1 MAKPRPK
8 PTVATNNANI
18 TDLQKD
24 MEVLRDVHLGH
35 IHDCIHRVEDE
46 LKSNKEHFNT
56 RIDKLDSRIFWVLGL
71 TVTTLASVI
80 ANMVM

>member
-1 MAKPRPK
+1 MPK
-8 PTVATNNANI
+8 SKAEVVEI
-18 TDLQKD
+18 KDLAREI
-24 MEVLRDVHLGH
+24 EVVKDVHLAH
-35 IHDCIHRVEDE
+35 IHECIHRVEDE

>member
-1 MAKPRPK
+1 MPK
-8 PTVATNNANI
+8 SKAEVVEI
-18 TDLQKD
+18 KDLAREI
-24 MEVLRDVHLGH
+24 EVVKDVHLAH
-35 IHDCIHRVEDE
+35 IHECIHRVEDE

-80 ANMVM
+80 ANMVV

>member
-1 MAKPRPK
+1 MPKSKAEVIEIHDLAKE
-8 PTVATNNANI
+8 I
-18 TDLQKD
+18 
-24 MEVLRDVHLGH
+24 EVVKDVHLVH

-56 RIDKLDSRIFWVLGL
+56 RIDRLDNRIFWVLGL

>member
-1 MAKPRPK
+1 MPKTKAEVIEIHHLAKEIE
-8 PTVATNNANI
+8 TV
-18 TDLQKD
+18 K
-24 MEVLRDVHLGH
+24 DVHLAH
-35 IHDCIHRVEDE
+35 IHECIHRVEDE

-71 TVTTLASVI
+71 TVSTLASVI

>member
-1 MAKPRPK
+1 MPKTKAEVIEIQHLAKE
-8 PTVATNNANI
+8 I
-18 TDLQKD
+18 
-24 MEVLRDVHLGH
+24 EVVKDVHLAH
-35 IHDCIHRVEDE
+35 IHKCIHRVEDE

-56 RIDKLDSRIFWVLGL
+56 RIDKLDNRIFWVLGL